1 MMRRRNFIT
10 LLGGAAA
17 AWPLAARGQ
26 QRAVPVVG
34 FFSTSS
40 PELAK
45 NFVSAFQQGLG
56 DAGFVDGRNVTI
68 EYRWAHSDYLRLPEL
83 AADLVRR
90 RVAVIVT
97 APRAQDA
104 AKAATETIPIVF
116 VIGRDPVRAGLV
128 ASLNRPGGNLTG
140 IALLTPEMLAKRFGL
155 LHDVVPQAAV
165 IGVLLDSGSPNESFQ
180 LQEVQTAANSVGRT
194 IRVVSAGSEN
204 EIDAAFV
211 TFARERVDALITAA
225 SAYFSTLRGRIVELA
240 ARHRIPVIYELR
252 DWVEAGGLMSYG
264 PSGTDAYRQAGVYTG
279 RILKGEKPADLP
291 VMIPT
296 KFEFVI
302 NLKTAK
308 ALGLA
313 VPPSLLAVADEV
325 IE

>member
-1 MMRRRNFIT
+1 MIRRRAFIT

-17 AWPLAARGQ
+17 WPLGARAQ
-26 QRAVPVVG
+26 QPALPVIG
-34 FFSTSS
+34 FLHNGS
-40 PELAK
+40 PEVTPSLVAG
-45 NFVSAFQQGLG
+45 FRQGLSET
-56 DAGFVDGRNVTI
+56 GFIDGRNVTI
-68 EYRWAHSDYLRLPEL
+68 EFRWAHSDYSRLPEL

-90 RVAVIVT
+90 QVAVIVS

-104 AKAATETIPIVF
+104 AKSATETIPIVF
-116 VIGRDPVRAGLV
+116 VIGADPVRLGLV

-140 IALLTPEMLAKRFGL
+140 IALLTPETLAKRFGL
-155 LHDVVPQAAV
+155 LHDVVPQDAV

-194 IRVVSAGSEN
+194 IRVVSVGSEN

-211 TFARERVDALITAA
+211 TFAREQVGALTIEA
-225 SAYFSTLRGRIVELA
+225 SVYFGSLRGRIVELA

>member
-1 MMRRRNFIT
+1 MRRRGFIT

-17 AWPLAARGQ
+17 WPLAARAQ
-26 QRAVPVVG
+26 QRALPVVG
-34 FFSTSS
+34 YLSASS
-40 PELAK
+40 PEPAK
-45 NFVSAFQQGLG
+45 NFASAFQQGLR
-56 DAGFVDGRNVTI
+56 DAGFVEGRNITI
-68 EYRWAHSDYLRLPEL
+68 EYRWAHSDYSRLSEL

-97 APRAQDA
+97 SPRTQDA
-104 AKAATETIPIVF
+104 ARAATETIPIVF
-116 VIGRDPVRAGLV
+116 VIGADPVRVGLV

-165 IGVLLDSGSPNESFQ
+165 IGVLLDSGSSTESFQ
-180 LQEVQTAANSVGRT
+180 LQEVQTAASSAGRT
-194 IRVVSAGSEN
+194 IRVVSAGSES

-211 TFARERVDALITAA
+211 TFARERVGALMIAA
-225 SAYFSTLRGRIVELA
+225 SVYFGSLRGRIVELA

-252 DWVEAGGLMSYG
+252 EWAEAGGLMSYG
-264 PSGTDAYRQAGVYTG
+264 PSATDAYRQAGVYTG
-279 RILKGEKPADLP
+279 RILKGEKPVDLP
-291 VMIPT
+291 VMLPT

-302 NLKTAK
+302 NLKTAR
-308 ALGLA
+308 ALGIE
-313 VPPSLLAVADEV
+313 VPPTLSAIADEI

>member
-1 MMRRRNFIT
+1 MIRRRAFIT

-17 AWPLAARGQ
+17 TWPLTARAQQAAM
-26 QRAVPVVG
+26 PEIG
-34 FFSTSS
+34 FLHSGS
-40 PELAK
+40 PDAAPNLGAG
-45 NFVSAFQQGLG
+45 FRQGLNE
-56 DAGFVDGRNVTI
+56 AGFIDGRNVTI
-68 EYRWAHSDYLRLPEL
+68 EFRWAHSDYNRLPEL

-97 APRAQDA
+97 APRAQEA

-155 LHDVVPQAAV
+155 LHDVVPPAAV
-165 IGVLLDSGSPNESFQ
+165 IGVLLDSGSPSESFQ

-264 PSGTDAYRQAGVYTG
+264 PSGTDSYRQAGVYTG